1 MLLSLIKKNNLPP
14 PPLKLCGLLGPNYVQ
29 NLGRE
34 TEVPWL
40 RSRGGASTG
49 SGASTPTLP
58 YRPLEPHWIAGCIES
73 ANHEPSQL
81 GRIFYDPVQ
90 IENAKA
96 HRIQKA
102 LDRMETAQSTHGQ
115 SPYDYVTDDQSGR
128 RIHSL
133 ELVTSLPLWPMR
145 QEATRS

>member
-1 MLLSLIKKNNLPP
+1 MFSMSSLLNPAGLISNSYI
-14 PPLKLCGLLGPNYVQ
+14 GF
-29 NLGRE
+29 
-34 TEVPWL
+34 W
-40 RSRGGASTG
+40 
-49 SGASTPTLP
+49 
-58 YRPLEPHWIAGCIES
+58 
-73 ANHEPSQL
+73 
-81 GRIFYDPVQ
+81 
-90 IENAKA
+90 